1 MPDNLEE
8 KKVVSADGHSS
19 VEAPHAN
26 AKDGKADRAA
36 DVNAPVDPVAD
47 EVDDGVT
54 KVEKIEER
62 VDQDFSVDSLFE
74 GLDLSEDFKTKASM
88 VFEAAVNEA
97 ASAKAAGVIESVE
110 ASLQEQLQTTLS
122 ESIEEMVENLDGY
135 LDYVVKEW
143 MKENTIAVESGIKVE
158 MAESLMV
165 GLKELFY
172 EHNVQIDDTT
182 IDVVAEL
189 EEELATAKAAA
200 NRAINERIELEEQN
214 RHLRAVTAFETMT
227 EGLSAV
233 QVERFRVLSEKLDS
247 TNVDVY
253 VNDLAT
259 LKESFFKSKVEE
271 IIVED
276 LDREGEEILAE
287 DTAPQRVSQYD
298 SVNAYA
304 SALKSLK

>member
-1 MPDNLEE
+1 
-8 KKVVSADGHSS
+8 
-19 VEAPHAN
+19 
-26 AKDGKADRAA
+26 
-36 DVNAPVDPVAD
+36 
-47 EVDDGVT
+47 
-54 KVEKIEER
+54 
-62 VDQDFSVDSLFE
+62 
-74 GLDLSEDFKTKASM
+74 
-88 VFEAAVNEA
+88 
-97 ASAKAAGVIESVE
+97 
-110 ASLQEQLQTTLS
+110 
-122 ESIEEMVENLDGY
+122 
-135 LDYVVKEW
+135 
-143 MKENTIAVESGIKVE
+143 
-158 MAESLMV
+158 
-165 GLKELFY
+165 
-172 EHNVQIDDTT
+172 
-182 IDVVAEL
+182 
-189 EEELATAKAAA
+189 
-200 NRAINERIELEEQN
+200 
-214 RHLRAVTAFETMT
+214 MT